1 MNANAMSDRTVTASF
16 DKPEAAQ
23 SAIAELRN
31 RGIPESS
38 ITLTVQGWDA
48 NENTTAAMSSSE
60 GVARREL
67 GTSNTVRVSPE
78 LPNDEDLPTTEAY
91 MTDSPVSER
100 NVTVLMDPDIPPDE
114 PMGGGLRM
122 GIDKTG
128 YNEVQPAEYDM
139 IRRSDAN
146 ADADVDIYT
155 DFPDQPGGLSPDSP
169 LSGGGDADRGTDEGH
184 SANSGLPPGEG
195 HAATITV
202 TVDDFQWEQVSGI
215 LESHGG
221 HLTT

>member
-1 MNANAMSDRTVTASF
+1 MENSAMSDRTVTASF
-16 DKPEAAQ
+16 EKPEAAQ
-23 SAIAELRN
+23 SAIAALRN
-31 RGIPESS
+31 QGIPESS
-38 ITLTVQGWDA
+38 ITVTVQGWDA

-67 GTSNTVRVSPE
+67 GTSTTTRVSPE

-91 MTDSPVSER
+91 MTDNPPIER
-100 NVTVLMDPDIPPDE
+100 EVTVLMDPDIPPDE

-128 YNEVQPAEYDM
+128 YNEVHPAEYDL

-195 HAATITV
+195 KLTTITV
-202 TVDDFQWEQVSGI
+202 SVDDAQWEQVNAT